1 MNAPQTRRV
10 DRLRT
15 GLAALG
21 LLAALAAPAAAQTR
35 ADSAAVLLE
44 AARTLQGEGRGAA
57 ARELFRFIERRYPD
71 TPAALEA
78 RSRLRAL
85 PRQSELGTGRTG
97 FLLFNTLYGAFLG
110 VAVPAAAGA
119 DDEAPYGAGLLLGAP
134 LGFFGARAFAA
145 RHIRTSGQAAAASF
159 ATIWGTWQGLGWQQ
173 VLDVGD
179 REVCNGFGCYTES
192 SSTAPWV
199 AMVVGGLAGLGTGW
213 ALAASRQVANGTASL
228 VSHSSFWASW
238 FGLALGRAADLDDDN
253 LFAAVLLAGD
263 AGLLA
268 SLPASRAWQPSPSR
282 VRLITA
288 AGLAGGLAG
297 FGIDLLADVDDDRTA
312 LGVAAGTSA
321 LGLLLGAALTH
332 DRDDLD
338 QPSGDVTALV
348 SLRDGISLA
357 LPLPVPGTV
366 RLADRIG
373 RTRLRPAARLLL
385 FSATF

>member
-1 MNAPQTRRV
+1 MTAAPAPRV
-10 DRLRT
+10 HRLRT
-15 GLAALG
+15 GFAALG

-119 DDEAPYGAGLLLGAP
+119 DDEAPFGAGLLLGAP

-145 RHIRTSGQAAAASF
+145 RHIRTSGQAGVASF
-159 ATIWGTWQGLGWQQ
+159 ATIWGTWQGLGWQRI
-173 VLDVGD
+173 LDVGD
-179 REVCNGFGCYTES
+179 RKVCNEFGCYTES

-213 ALAASRQVANGTASL
+213 ALAATRTVANGTASL

-238 FGLALGRAADLDDDN
+238 FGLAVGRVADLEDDN
-253 LFAAVLLAGD
+253 LLAAVLLAGN
-263 AGLLA
+263 AGLLT
-268 SLPASRAWQPSPSR
+268 SLPASQAWQPSPSR
-282 VRLITA
+282 IRLITA

-312 LGVAAGTSA
+312 LGVAAGASA

-338 QPSGDVTALV
+338 QVSGDVTALV
-348 SLRDGISLA
+348 SLRDGVGLA
-357 LPLPVPGTV
+357 LPLPVPGVV
-366 RLADRIG
+366 RLSDRIG
-373 RTRLRPAARLLL
+373 RTRLRPAARILV